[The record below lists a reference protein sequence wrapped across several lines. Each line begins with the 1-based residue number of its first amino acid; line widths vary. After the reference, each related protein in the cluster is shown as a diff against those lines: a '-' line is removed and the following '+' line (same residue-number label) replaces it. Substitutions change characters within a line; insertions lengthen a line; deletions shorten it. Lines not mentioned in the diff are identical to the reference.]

1 MRTLLLLLPLLLS
14 STHSTSDAQCT
25 TMQWQIFSD
34 ANCTTVDAQGS
45 AKWNVWF
52 TPAHVTEMADGC
64 FSAEGNIFGHIHLAC
79 TQQNVTMV
87 RGPGSCKPYRGHP
100 PQTFTFEQGKCS
112 HAFEAGAIVTYTM
125 YTAPKQ
131 EQEHSAPRVGSATR
145 RDDFPPTATAAA
157 AVAGTETSPD
167 VVHTHNV
174 AHPGL
179 VEHWDFG
186 YFNRPT
192 ANALH
197 GEVNGYVLRPNNAS
211 HAVAFTAVGGHRGV
225 AFDGRQRLVAKRKT
239 VPLLGGITGKDAEV
253 TMIAWVRFETNLQH
267 GAFIGGVW
275 EESNSWRQYALF
287 MDHTAKC
294 PANNGIVA
302 HISAEGGPS
311 PGQRYCESAACGATA
326 LAPHAWHCIAS
337 TYDGVAVRAWVN
349 GTLDNRSGP
358 QGLDPRNPFLYPNPP
373 TFPNG
378 GIFEPPH
385 GGGADFALGY
395 NLIHSGGGVG
405 PAEIGNA
412 FVGVIGG
419 IAIHNVSLG
428 GEEILAICN
437 GDLK

>member
-157 AVAGTETSPD
+157 AAAGTETSPKD
-167 VVHTHNV
+167 SQQTRS
-174 AHPGL
+174 A
-179 VEHWDFG
+179 
-186 YFNRPT
+186 T
-192 ANALH
+192 NAL
-197 GEVNGYVLRPNNAS
+197 E
-211 HAVAFTAVGGHRGV
+211 
-225 AFDGRQRLVAKRKT
+225 
-239 VPLLGGITGKDAEV
+239 
-253 TMIAWVRFETNLQH
+253 
-267 GAFIGGVW
+267 
-275 EESNSWRQYALF
+275 
-287 MDHTAKC
+287 
-294 PANNGIVA
+294 
-302 HISAEGGPS
+302 
-311 PGQRYCESAACGATA
+311 GATRQGKA
-326 LAPHAWHCIAS
+326 IRGRSVQHCAPS
-337 TYDGVAVRAWVN
+337 
-349 GTLDNRSGP
+349 
-358 QGLDPRNPFLYPNPP
+358 
-373 TFPNG
+373 
-378 GIFEPPH
+378 
-385 GGGADFALGY
+385 ADFRTLTVRSAL
-395 NLIHSGGGVG
+395 I
-405 PAEIGNA
+405 NA
-412 FVGVIGG
+412 TH
-419 IAIHNVSLG
+419 A
-428 GEEILAICN
+428 
-437 GDLK
+437 